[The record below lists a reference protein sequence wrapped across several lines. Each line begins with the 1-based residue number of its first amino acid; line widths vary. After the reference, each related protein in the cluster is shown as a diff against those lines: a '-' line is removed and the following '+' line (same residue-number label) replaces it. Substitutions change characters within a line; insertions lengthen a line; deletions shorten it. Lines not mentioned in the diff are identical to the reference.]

1 MGQCGIIYPDG
12 ILYRIKQ
19 GKFCWNI
26 IRNFIWKIFCWMG
39 NKKSKGRFEW
49 KIYLED
55 SVYYTENKY
64 MYNIRI
70 IYGKYTLI

>member
-1 MGQCGIIYPDG
+1 ME
-12 ILYRIKQ
+12 
-19 GKFCWNI
+19 
-26 IRNFIWKIFCWMG
+26 

-49 KIYLED
+49 KNLLGRD

-70 IYGKYTLI
+70 IYGKYTLV